1 MSNLIKC
8 LECRLVGAPPVFSM
22 PPPPVPPAHFFQQF
36 NLSNKQ
42 ITDQLKQ
49 IKLKNCLS
57 IKHSNLATNLNNEPN
72 AKRVQFLS
80 ESNFES
86 ILEKFTPD
94 QSLYIFLACLVIF
107 IIVLSVAFV
116 FIYKLIRLKN
126 ELKKTCSKSANL
138 LTENGSIN
146 SNLVITR
153 SNSSIDDKS
162 QLAASYNL
170 IPLYDSASTNS
181 NLSTASKN
189 TSTSY
194 LFYNQLF
201 ESTKHLISN
210 SSSSSPKSNPS
221 EYYLQG
227 VPNNSNLIESH
238 LINCK
243 KLARPQT
250 VQEYDEINS
259 YNYQMDKIYNQ
270 YDDGRK
276 FQMVVQPV
284 LPIRHLL
291 NYPQVNTQIL
301 NAQHLQSINYV
312 C

>member
-8 LECRLVGAPPVFSM
+8 LECRLVGAPPAFDM
-22 PPPPVPPAHFFQQF
+22 PPPPVPPMEFFREF

-49 IKLKNCLS
+49 IKLKKCLN
-57 IKHSNLATNLNNEPN
+57 IKNSNLATNLNE
-72 AKRVQFLS
+72 ASDKRVQSSLLS
-80 ESNFES
+80 SSNIES
-86 ILEKFTPD
+86 ILQNLTPN
-94 QSLYIFLACLVIF
+94 QSLYIFLACLIIF
-107 IIVLSVAFV
+107 IVVLIVAFV
-116 FIYKLIRLKN
+116 FIYKLVRLRN
-126 ELKKTCSKSANL
+126 ELRKTSSKKVNL
-138 LTENGSIN
+138 LAENGSIN
-146 SNLVITR
+146 SNLAITR

-162 QLAASYNL
+162 QFASYNL
-170 IPLYDSASTNS
+170 MPLYDSASTNS

-201 ESTKHLISN
+201 ESTKHLMVN

-221 EYYLQG
+221 DYYLQG

-238 LINCK
+238 LINSK
-243 KLARPQT
+243 KLSRPQT

-259 YNYQMDKIYNQ
+259 QCYQMDKIYNQ
-270 YDDGRK
+270 YDDGQK
-276 FQMVVQPV
+276 IQMIVQPV

-291 NYPQVNTQIL
+291 HYPQCNTQIL
-301 NAQHLQSINYV
+301 NAQHLQSMNYV